1 MHLSPTCPGSTVYF
15 CCQPRVTGL
24 VLQELPGLDIKACA
38 YRAHAMPLAAPQLTL
53 SMTDLSCSGP
63 VRLFG
68 DNPENLAFVEIT
80 LCAGKLL

>member
-1 MHLSPTCPGSTVYF
+1 M
-15 CCQPRVTGL
+15 TGL

-38 YRAHAMPLAAPQLTL
+38 HCAHAMPLARCA
-53 SMTDLSCSGP
+53 SANNFDDLSCSGP
-63 VRLFG
+63 VRIFG